1 MGEDRFNLERFV
13 RRQEEDYDRAYKE
26 LSEESKRSHWMWWI
40 IPQITGVGMTSTSQ
54 EYSIKSLAEAKAYLE
69 HPVLDKFFDGK
80 KDTRTLAILRQIGE

>member
-1 MGEDRFNLERFV
+1 MTGRIRARERQWRFCSSRPERSG
-13 RRQEEDYDRAYKE
+13 D

-40 IPQITGVGMTSTSQ
+40 FPQITGVGMTSTSQ